1 MAQSWLPKTQAVSA
15 EMALYSMLDCPPL
28 SSFGLLTTNG
38 EPILLLA

>member
-15 EMALYSMLDCPPL
+15 AMAHYSILDCPPL
-28 SSFGLLTTNG
+28 SSFRLLPTYG